1 MFAHKSEEILI
12 RTRRNIFGANAG
24 GNPSIF
30 AGNGLDFS
38 ELKEYSFGDD
48 VRTINWKVTAR
59 EQRPFVNVFN
69 EERELNVVCVFLES
83 GSIFFGSRRFKQE
96 VMAEALSLISYSAIR
111 NDDRVT
117 TLIFSDKEEFFLP
130 PTRALGSLNVT
141 VPEALGRE
149 PLGKRVDYA
158 ALVDYIN
165 RRIRRRSLLFLIGDF
180 YGEGIDL
187 SLLSRHEVYTI
198 MVRDRF
204 EENPALSGEIE
215 LLDAQTMGT
224 GDLDLSPALA
234 ARYRDALRA
243 HDGRL
248 SEHCAAHRIA
258 GTKIY
263 TDEEP
268 FLKLSALFRR

>member
-1 MFAHKSEEILI
+1 VFEHKSEEILI

-38 ELKEYSFGDD
+38 ELREYSIGDD

-59 EQRPFVNVFN
+59 EQRPYVNVFN
-69 EERELNVVCVFLES
+69 EERELNIVCVYLES
-83 GSIFFGSRRFKQE
+83 GSIFFGTKRFKQE
-96 VMAEALSLISYSAIR
+96 VMAEALSLISYSALR

-117 TLIFSDKEEFFLP
+117 TLVFSDREEFFLP
-130 PTRALGSLNVT
+130 PTRALGSLHLT
-141 VPEALGRE
+141 VPEVLGRD

-180 YGEGIDL
+180 YGEDIDL
-187 SLLSRHEVYTI
+187 SMLSQHEVYAV

-215 LLDAQTMGT
+215 LLDARTMGT
-224 GDLDLSPALA
+224 SDLNLTPALA

-243 HDGRL
+243 QDERL
-248 SEHCAAHRIA
+248 MEHLTAHRILC
-258 GTKIY
+258 TKIY

>member
-24 GNPSIF
+24 GSPSIF

-69 EERELNVVCVFLES
+69 EERELNIVCVFLES
-83 GSIFFGSRRFKQE
+83 GSIFFGSKRFKQE
-96 VMAEALSLISYSAIR
+96 VMAEALSLISYSALK
-111 NDDRVT
+111 NDDRVS
-117 TLIFSDKEEFFLP
+117 TLVFSDKEEFFLP

-141 VPEALGRE
+141 VPEVLGRD
-149 PLGKRVDYA
+149 PLGKKVDFA
-158 ALVDYIN
+158 ALVDYVN
-165 RRIRRRSLLFLIGDF
+165 SRIKQRSLLFLIGDF
-180 YGEGIDL
+180 YGEEIDL
-187 SLLSRHEVYTI
+187 SLLARHEVYAV

-204 EENPALSGEIE
+204 EEDPALSGELE
-215 LLDAQTMGT
+215 LLDAQTLGSSAVQ
-224 GDLDLSPALA
+224 LSPALA
-234 ARYRDALRA
+234 RRYREALNAR
-243 HDGRL
+243 DRRL
-248 SEHCAAHRIA
+248 AEHFAAHRITA
-258 GTKIY
+258 TKIY

>member
-24 GNPSIF
+24 GSPSIF

-69 EERELNVVCVFLES
+69 EERELNIVCVFLES
-83 GSIFFGSRRFKQE
+83 GSIFFGSKRFKQE
-96 VMAEALSLISYSAIR
+96 VMAEALSLISYSALK
-111 NDDRVT
+111 NDDRVS
-117 TLIFSDKEEFFLP
+117 TLVFSDKEEFFLP
-130 PTRALGSLNVT
+130 PTRALRSLNVT
-141 VPEALGRE
+141 VPEVLGCD
-149 PLGKRVDYA
+149 PLGKKVDYA
-158 ALVDYIN
+158 ALVDYVN
-165 RRIRRRSLLFLIGDF
+165 SRIRQRSLLFLIGDF
-180 YGEGIDL
+180 YGEEIDL
-187 SLLSRHEVYTI
+187 SLLARHEVYAV

-204 EENPALSGEIE
+204 EEDPALSGELE
-215 LLDAQTMGT
+215 LLDAQTLGSSAVQ
-224 GDLDLSPALA
+224 LSPALA
-234 ARYRDALRA
+234 RRYREALNAR
-243 HDGRL
+243 DRRL
-248 SEHCAAHRIA
+248 AEHFAAYRITA
-258 GTKIY
+258 TKIY

>member
-12 RTRRNIFGANAG
+12 RTRRNIFGASVG

-59 EQRPFVNVFN
+59 EQKPFVNVFN
-69 EERELNVVCVFLES
+69 EERELNIVCVFLES

-96 VMAEALSLISYSAIR
+96 VMAEALSLISYSALK
-111 NDDRVT
+111 NDDRVST
-117 TLIFSDKEEFFLP
+117 AIFSDKEEFFLP
-130 PTRALGSLNVT
+130 PTRSMGSLNVT
-141 VPEALGRE
+141 IPEALSRD
-149 PLGKRVDYA
+149 PLGKQVDYA

-165 RRIRRRSLLFLIGDF
+165 GRVRRRSLIFLIGDF
-180 YGEGIDL
+180 HGEGIDL
-187 SLLSRHEVYTI
+187 SLLAHHEVYAVI
-198 MVRDRF
+198 VRDRL
-204 EENPALSGEIE
+204 EERPTLEGDIE
-215 LLDAQTMGT
+215 LLDPVTLASSELT
-224 GDLDLSPALA
+224 LSHSLARRFEKALA
-234 ARYRDALRA
+234 E
-243 HDGRL
+243 HDRKL
-248 SEHCAAHRIA
+248 YEHFAAHRIVA
-258 GTKIY
+258 TKIY